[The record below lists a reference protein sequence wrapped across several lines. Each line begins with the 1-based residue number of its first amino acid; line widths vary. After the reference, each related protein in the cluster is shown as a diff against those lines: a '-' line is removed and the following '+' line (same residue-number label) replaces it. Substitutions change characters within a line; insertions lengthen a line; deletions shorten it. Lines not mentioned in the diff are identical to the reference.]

1 MKIRGWLYVS
11 ESSAMFI
18 SDDMKE
24 SVSYLN
30 WVDLRDEKLRKEF
43 LKTFVLLRI
52 DHRETYSSYHLYP
65 IRINE
70 SNGKTLQRDV
80 YDRLQKYGIAA
91 NLHYIPVHRHPF
103 YERFGFKKGDFPE
116 AEKFHK
122 EVISLPIYTSLGTDQ
137 NKVISYLQE
146 MFSNKELGNL

>member
-1 MKIRGWLYVS
+1 M
-11 ESSAMFI
+11 
-18 SDDMKE
+18 
-24 SVSYLN
+24 
-30 WVDLRDEKLRKEF
+30 
-43 LKTFVLLRI
+43 
-52 DHRETYSSYHLYP
+52 
-65 IRINE
+65 
-70 SNGKTLQRDV
+70 
-80 YDRLQKYGIAA
+80 YDGLWKYGIAA
-91 NLHYIPVHRHPF
+91 NLHYIPVHRIL